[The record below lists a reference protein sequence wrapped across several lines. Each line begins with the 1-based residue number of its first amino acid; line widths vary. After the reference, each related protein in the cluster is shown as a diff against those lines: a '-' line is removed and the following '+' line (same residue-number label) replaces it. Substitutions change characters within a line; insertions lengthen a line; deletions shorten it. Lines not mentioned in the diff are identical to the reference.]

1 MPKTGDVV
9 LISEQERDLL
19 CALSYAHLACGQ
31 SAQSLALLRL
41 AVSDN
46 SQDVSLLRIFAY
58 ALIAEGLGDE
68 ALTILDR
75 LDVLDDQ
82 QSSRVPLTLM
92 RSHALLRARRMDE
105 ARAVFQSYVSLRS
118 STVLLKQT

>member
-19 CALSYAHLACGQ
+19 CAVSYAYLACGQ

-41 AVSDN
+41 AVRDD
-46 SQDVSLLRIFAY
+46 SQDVNVLRIFAY

-82 QSSRVPLTLM
+82 KSSLPPSDLM
-92 RSHALLRARRMDE
+92 RSQALQRARRTDE

-118 STVLLKQT
+118 RTVFLKQT